1 MKARSRRP
9 DRQAGN
15 VILSSVLVVL
25 ALGLSAV
32 GAAQLVR
39 SRLDGAAEIRRSSF
53 AALQARQISEGV
65 VSWALVRLNDASYSV
80 TSNLLPSSV
89 PASSDSVALTTLPAG
104 VTISSTLGDV
114 TPTLT
119 AAFTTTPASL
129 AENAVVS
136 GTTTL
141 EVTSTVTATVGGVAT
156 SYPYTQRVRLVQA
169 SGSWEARR

>member
-1 MKARSRRP
+1 MNARAWRAH
-9 DRQAGN
+9 RQSGN

-53 AALQARQISEGV
+53 AALQARQITEGV
-65 VSWALVRLNDASYSV
+65 INWALVRLND
-80 TSNLLPSSV
+80 TSLPAAGNILPVSTPS
-89 PASSDSVALTTLPAG
+89 SSDSIALTTVPAG
-104 VTISSTLGDV
+104 VTISSTLGNV

-119 AAFTTTPASL
+119 AAFSTTPATL
-129 AENAVVS
+129 AKNAVVS

-141 EVTSTVTATVGGVAT
+141 SVTSTVTSTVGGVAT
-156 SYPYTQRVRLVQA
+156 SYPYTQTFRFVQTGGNWEVR
-169 SGSWEARR
+169 R